1 MQFIDTHSHLYESE
15 FEDDLEQV
23 IFNAIHNGVYKII
36 LPNVDFQTV
45 EPMLAT
51 VSKYKNCYP
60 MIGLHPTS
68 VNADYLS
75 VLEKI
80 YTFIT
85 EKKHSFCAIGEIGVD
100 LYWDKTFREE
110 QMKAFC
116 EQMYWSL
123 NLDLPVAIH
132 SRKAFDEIFLCLK
145 KLNKKT
151 FQGVFHCFGGD
162 LNQAEKLIEMG
173 FKLGIGGVLTFKN
186 ASLVEVVRKI
196 DLKHIVLETDSPYLA
211 PVPFRGKRNESAYIV
226 NIARKLAEIKQ
237 LPLETIAFET
247 TKNALELFPKI
258 NA

>member
-1 MQFIDTHSHLYESE
+1 MQFVDTHSHLYEPE
-15 FEDDLEQV
+15 FDEDLGQV
-23 IFNAIHNGVYKII
+23 ILRAIHDGVYKII
-36 LPNVDFQTV
+36 LPNVDLQTI

-51 VSKYKNCYP
+51 VGKYKNCYP

-68 VNADYLS
+68 VNTDYMS

-196 DLKHIVLETDSPYLA
+196 DLKHIVMETDSPYLA